1 MPPLD
6 WQKVMARF
14 EDICRTPSA
23 AIFSVTDGMTYN
35 SLVLFHVDL
44 IAKYDLFTIQYNSL
58 NQVVT
63 QLTNGKLSGSLG
75 DA

>member
-1 MPPLD
+1 
-6 WQKVMARF
+6 MARF
-14 EDICRTPSA
+14 EDICETPSA
-23 AIFSVTDGMTYN
+23 AIFSVIDGMTYN

-44 IAKYDLFTIQYNSL
+44 IPKYDLFTIQYYLL
-58 NQVVT
+58 NRVAT

>member
-1 MPPLD
+1 
-6 WQKVMARF
+6 MARF
-14 EDICRTPSA
+14 EDICRIPSA
-23 AIFSVTDGMTYN
+23 ASSSVTLSMTYN

-44 IAKYDLFTIQYNSL
+44 IPKYDLFTIQYSLL

-63 QLTNGKLSGSLG
+63 ELTNGKLSGSLG

>member
-1 MPPLD
+1 
-6 WQKVMARF
+6 MARF
-14 EDICRTPSA
+14 EDICRTISA
-23 AIFSVTDGMTYN
+23 AIFSATDRMTYN

-44 IAKYDLFTIQYNSL
+44 ISKYDLFTIQYYPL

>member
-1 MPPLD
+1 
-6 WQKVMARF
+6 MARF
-14 EDICRTPSA
+14 EDICETPSA
-23 AIFSVTDGMTYN
+23 TIFFVTDGITYN

-44 IAKYDLFTIQYNSL
+44 IPKYDLFIIQYYPL